1 MVGSLFV
8 NSAPDAPAVSV
19 EVQIA
24 EMRRMLQ
31 LSLSEVTEVESDARD
46 LEALIAELLGHGVSR
61 QEIAF
66 LIAESVPFNAPA

>member
-1 MVGSLFV
+1 MVGNLFV
-8 NSAPDAPAVSV
+8 SSASDAPSVSV

-31 LSLSEVTEVESDARD
+31 LSLSEVAQDVPEAYN
-46 LEALIAELLGHGVSR
+46 LETLITELLENGVTR

-66 LIAESVPFNAPA
+66 LIAESVPMA